1 MAPTLSHC
9 PNSFTQNFVLQM
21 YKNKYKILLKT
32 KFYDI
37 LGPPSQ
43 TGFSNLLVYTH
54 ASTEGYLIDIYS
66 NQKLRA
72 IFLFFCKKKE
82 KKIVNKW
89 LFG

>member
-1 MAPTLSHC
+1 
-9 PNSFTQNFVLQM
+9 M

-54 ASTEGYLIDIYS
+54 ASTEGYLIDIS
-66 NQKLRA
+66 LCLKRQKVS
-72 IFLFFCKKKE
+72 
-82 KKIVNKW
+82 KKIGLGSLARFKVDMKQGK
-89 LFG
+89 LKF